1 MGFSVKL
8 DYNVFWF
15 GPQVFSVLEDRLLDI
30 LGIRISE
37 CFCFRW
43 KPVPRWGMVSFVT
56 SLGNGYIGFL
66 ALWLVISCLRTPSL
80 TFVSG
85 FCLFA
90 SIFLPESDTVFVMD
104 AFFFDRAAPGQSQGA
119 CFGPGCQFFRT
130 EQCHIY
136 LLFESLSSRIDGLD
150 PGGGYSKKFL
160 SAFF

>member
-8 DYNVFWF
+8 DCNVFWF
-15 GPQVFSVLEDRLLDI
+15 GPQVFSVLEGRLLDI
-30 LGIRISE
+30 LGIRISD

-80 TFVSG
+80 TFD
-85 FCLFA
+85 FW
-90 SIFLPESDTVFVMD
+90 FLLVRNYLSCQRVTQFLWWTL
-104 AFFFDRAAPGQSQGA
+104 FDRAAPGQSQGA

-150 PGGGYSKKFL
+150 PGGGYNKNFL
-160 SAFF
+160 FAFF

>member
-90 SIFLPESDTVFVMD
+90 SIFLAREWQFLWWTL
-104 AFFFDRAAPGQSQGA
+104 FFDRAAPGQSQGA